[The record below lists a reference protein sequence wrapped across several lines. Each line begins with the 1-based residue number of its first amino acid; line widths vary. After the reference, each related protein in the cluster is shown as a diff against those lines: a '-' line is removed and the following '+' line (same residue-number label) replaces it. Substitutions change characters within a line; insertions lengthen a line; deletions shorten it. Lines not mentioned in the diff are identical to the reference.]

1 MAAPTTNTA
10 TGIHHGEEKLGDD
23 KQPSSA
29 SFSAVEEPDF
39 DPIKEDR
46 GSYPVELFLTN
57 QQDATIRRKVDL
69 HLMPLLC
76 VVYGLQFVSD
86 WEAWR
91 RSICC

>member
-1 MAAPTTNTA
+1 MAAPTLSTT
-10 TGIHHGEEKLGDD
+10 TSSHHGGEKLGDD
-23 KQPSSA
+23 KQPSTA

-39 DPIKEDR
+39 DPIKEER

-57 QQDATIRRKVDL
+57 EQDAAIRRKVDL

-86 WEAWR
+86 SEARR